1 MAGKTYTLRGSAAY
15 LNRDGLTAMTDQE
28 WAARVDTS
36 PSIGAAYASTAR
48 LRTNFVRVAQY
59 VKTFGVA
66 SKLNG
71 EPVKA
76 RPTGFKRTSVPA
88 GHKRPGVCTI
98 QR

>member
-15 LNRDGLTAMTDQE
+15 LNRDGLTAMTDAE

-36 PSIGAAYASTAR
+36 PRIADAYSRTAS

-66 SKLNG
+66 SKING
-71 EPVKA
+71 EPVAAK
-76 RPTGFKRTSVPA
+76 PTGFKRTSVPA

>member
-28 WAARVDTS
+28 WAERVDTS
-36 PSIGAAYASTAR
+36 KSISQAYRSTAS
-48 LRTNFVRVAQY
+48 LRTNFVRVADY
-59 VKTFGVA
+59 ARTFGVS
-66 SKLNG
+66 SKLGG